1 MGFFSKPA
9 NKNEGVETDKWK
21 DKYLNLLDAHEQ
33 FGRTHKEQQELLCKT
48 VIRLSLVASEV
59 DPQLE
64 PYLQRI
70 RDHLK
75 KGLDSRQLKTD
86 LESFTHKLYQLKDL
100 SFKEPPRVVDI
111 SLLFDFLLQ
120 RYTSSKQQKDLAR
133 LRSNSRPLNDPL
145 RLFSDIVKIIEN
157 EPTDVEVAKQPC
169 GNTLSL
175 IQHPIDFSFVSAQF
189 LKLLEKIEIPDA
201 FIQKT
206 QRIKQQLKTR
216 EAFPSF
222 ESILDSVISLLI
234 EIHAGTQP
242 KQEEIDK
249 FLAQIAEQLTALGLA
264 FSDSNNAFKDAGLN
278 RNKFDQSV
286 CEQMSDLHNQ
296 SIHATQLEPLKKI
309 ISARIDKI
317 TREIQVHKQKEAI
330 ALEKYQQQMEKLNQ
344 KIKAMEMETTELKS
358 NLITASSRALRDP
371 LTGLPNRLAYDD
383 RLSYEIAHW
392 QRYHTPLCLIVW
404 DIDFFKKI
412 NDKFGH
418 QMGDKVLV
426 HIAHQLSENIRKTDF
441 VARIGGEE
449 FIMLMP
455 NTKKLSAFQK
465 ADYLRDI
472 IEQNRLNLNNT
483 AHCITVSSGITQ
495 FIKGDT
501 YELAFNRA
509 DQALY
514 QAKKRGRNRCCMG

>member
-1 MGFFSKPA
+1 MGFFTKPA
-9 NKNEGVETDKWK
+9 EKNKGVETDKWK

-33 FGRTHKEQQELLCKT
+33 FEKAHKEQQELLCKI
-48 VIRLSLVASEV
+48 VIRLSLAASGV

-64 PYLQRI
+64 PCLQRI

-75 KGLDSRQLKTD
+75 KGIDCRQLKTD
-86 LESFTHKLYQLKDL
+86 LENFTHTLYQLKD
-100 SFKEPPRVVDI
+100 SSPKELPRVVDI
-111 SLLFDFLLQ
+111 SLLFEFLQQ

-133 LRSNSRPLNDPL
+133 LRASSRSLNDPQ
-145 RLFSDIVKIIEN
+145 RLFSEIVSIIES
-157 EPTDVEVAKQPC
+157 EPTDIKIAKQHS
-169 GNTLSL
+169 GNTSSL
-175 IQHPIDFSFVSAQF
+175 IQHSIDSSFVSAQL

-201 FIQKT
+201 FTQKIQCV
-206 QRIKQQLKTR
+206 KQQLKTL
-216 EAFPSF
+216 EAPQSF
-222 ESILDSVISLLI
+222 ESIIDSVISLLI
-234 EIHAGTQP
+234 EINTHKHP

-264 FSDSNNAFKDAGLN
+264 FSDSNNAFIDTALN

-286 CEQMSDLHNQ
+286 CEQISDLHHQ
-296 SIHATQLEPLKKI
+296 SIQATQLEPLKRV
-309 ISARIDKI
+309 ISSRIDKI
-317 TREIQVHKQKEAI
+317 TQEIQEHKQKEAI

-358 NLITASSRALRDP
+358 NLATASSRALRDP
-371 LTGLPNRLAYDD
+371 LTGLPNRLAYDE

-418 QMGDKVLV
+418 QIGDKVL
-426 HIAHQLSENIRKTDF
+426 AHVARQLSENIRKTDF
-441 VARIGGEE
+441 IARIGGEE
-449 FIMLMP
+449 FVMLMP
-455 NTKKLSAFQK
+455 DTKKLPALQK
-465 ADYLRDI
+465 ADYLRAI
-472 IEQNRLNLNNT
+472 IEQNQLNLNNT
-483 AHCITVSSGITQ
+483 THCITLSCGITE
-495 FIKGDT
+495 FTNGDT
-501 YELAFNRA
+501 YELAFTRA